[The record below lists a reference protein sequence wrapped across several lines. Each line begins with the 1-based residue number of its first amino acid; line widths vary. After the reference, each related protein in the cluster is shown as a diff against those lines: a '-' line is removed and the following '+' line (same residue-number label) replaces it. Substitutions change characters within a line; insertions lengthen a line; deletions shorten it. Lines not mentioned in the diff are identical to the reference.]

1 MIDYQSGYILRSV
14 KPSFIYLSL
23 FLALLLNFL
32 PFGNHAWVPDL
43 LIICIV
49 FWNVHQHRYVGIVTA
64 FLFGLVMD
72 IHSGSLLGVH
82 AFSYSLVSY
91 LAIAW
96 HNRITALT
104 SFSQILN
111 VFPIFLLVSLFP
123 VLVNWALSEQIHWWG
138 LTAFVQAMIEAMLW
152 PLATNL
158 LLFPQRRPIDVD
170 PNRPL

>member
-64 FLFGLVMD
+64 FLFG
-72 IHSGSLLGVH
+72 SLLGVH

-138 LTAFVQAMIEAMLW
+138 LTAIVQAMIEAMLW

>member
-1 MIDYQSGYILRSV
+1 
-14 KPSFIYLSL
+14 
-23 FLALLLNFL
+23 
-32 PFGNHAWVPDL
+32 
-43 LIICIV
+43 
-49 FWNVHQHRYVGIVTA
+49 
-64 FLFGLVMD
+64 LFGLVMD

-138 LTAFVQAMIEAMLW
+138 LTAIVQAMIEAMLW